1 MDVDSVTLSRDFG
14 LHKMLQKKKLL
25 GWPVPNSKSKYYSD
39 YPLNK
44 ASKGSNSTHMVQKF
58 GLMH

>member
-14 LHKMLQKKKLL
+14 LHKML